1 MSKQLGGIFWLA
13 ISVFVCTESIK
24 SDIGDL
30 HAPGPGFF
38 PFWSAVVLGLL
49 SIVLIIYST
58 VKKHL
63 RIELAA
69 IWRGCQWGKVV
80 AMLCSFL
87 IYLLLLPKLGFLI
100 TTFVLMFIAAAV
112 IDRSRLRHGIS
123 AIIIVVASYIIFEVV
138 LDVKLPKGVFGF

>member
-1 MSKQLGGIFWLA
+1 MSEQLGGLFWLA

-24 SDIGDL
+24 SDIGSV

-38 PFWSAVVLGLL
+38 PFWSAVVLGVF

-63 RIELAA
+63 RIRLADM
-69 IWRGCQWGKVV
+69 WRGCQWGKVV
-80 AMLCSFL
+80 AMLCALF
-87 IYLLLLPKLGFLI
+87 IYPLLLPKLGFLI
-100 TTFVLMFIAAAV
+100 TTFALMFLATSV

-123 AIIIVVASYIIFEVV
+123 AIIIVVASYIIFDGV